1 MSTNNLKKFTLIGSL
16 YISQYMPAFFLSQS
30 LPILLRQQ
38 GLSLEVIGLLPI
50 LSLPMALKFLWAPV
64 IDRYSFTRWGHYRF
78 WIICFQFLIVGI
90 TVICAFLDLQKN
102 LTILLICMGV
112 LFFAGA
118 SQDIATDA
126 LAISLL
132 EPQERGL
139 GNAIQGLGNALGG
152 ILAGGG
158 LLILLNRWGW
168 RNVLLIIALTV
179 MIAIIPILLHQE
191 KIQQTRYVKQ
201 DKAVNTTDEQA
212 TSRNQKLSAKLGN
225 ILLIPISYFKTFINF
240 CNLPGMWYWLL
251 FLLLYIAGNAMAPIM
266 FRPLLVDIGL
276 SLEEIGWLLGI
287 VSVCITM
294 IGGLLAGVLI
304 NSLGRKRALL
314 LFGSF
319 WVVARAAFL
328 LPAFNIASLPIL
340 YFVITVTSIT
350 SGMIAITTSTIMMD
364 KSRKETAGSDYTFQ
378 NSIAYFGGTI
388 AAAIGGLLATVIGF
402 KGVFTVSMAIAL
414 VSVILATKLSLATDF
429 QSLKKISA

>member
-1 MSTNNLKKFTLIGSL
+1 MTTKNLKKFTLIGSL
-16 YISQYMPAFFLSQS
+16 YVSQYMPAFFLSQS
-30 LPILLRQQ
+30 LPVLLRQQ
-38 GLSLEVIGLLPI
+38 GLSLEVIGLLPVV
-50 LSLPMALKFLWAPV
+50 SLPMALKFLWSPV
-64 IDRYSFTRWGHYRF
+64 IDRYGFTRWGHYRF

-90 TVICAFLDLQKN
+90 TVICAFLDIQKN
-102 LTILLICMGV
+102 LTSLLICMGL

-158 LLILLNRWGW
+158 FLILLSRWGW
-168 RNVLLIIALTV
+168 RNILLTIALIV
-179 MIAIIPILLHQE
+179 VLAMIPIFLYQE
-191 KIQQTRYVKQ
+191 KIIEDR
-201 DKAVNTTDEQA
+201 AVNITNKQA
-212 TSRNQKLSAKLGN
+212 ASYNEKPLIEAGN
-225 ILLIPISYFKTFINF
+225 MLLFPISYFKTFVNF

-251 FLLLYIAGNAMAPIM
+251 FLFLYIASNAMALIM

-287 VSVCITM
+287 VSICTTM
-294 IGGLLAGVLI
+294 IGGLLAGVFI
-304 NSLGRKRALL
+304 NSLGRKRSLL

-328 LPAFNIASLPIL
+328 LPAFNITSLPIL
-340 YFVITVTSIT
+340 YLVIVVTSIT
-350 SGMIAITTSTIMMD
+350 SGLIAITTSTIMMD

-378 NSIAYFGGTI
+378 NSIVYFAGTI
-388 AAAIGGLLATVIGF
+388 AAAIGGLLARVIGY

-414 VSVILATKLSLATDF
+414 ISMILGTKLLLATDI
-429 QSLKKISA
+429 QSIKKISA